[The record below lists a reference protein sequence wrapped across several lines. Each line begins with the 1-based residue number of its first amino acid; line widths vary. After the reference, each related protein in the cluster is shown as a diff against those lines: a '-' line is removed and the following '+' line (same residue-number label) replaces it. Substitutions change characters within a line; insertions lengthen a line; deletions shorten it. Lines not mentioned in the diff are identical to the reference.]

1 MAFDSLSEKLQNV
14 FKNLRSKG
22 RLTEADV
29 KAALKEVKMALLEA
43 DVNFKVV
50 KQFVKSVQE
59 RAIGADVMNGL
70 NPGQMVIKIVN
81 EEMIKMMGHSGTVP
95 GSISA
100 QDVPDALSKLTSA
113 LSAKNAAEENLP
125 TDVDVDE
132 EEEQVE
138 PAVSLG
144 RRAFPLIELLK
155 SAIKEECEV
164 MWDNQ

>member
-1 MAFDSLSEKLQNV
+1 MLITFRCRSYANV
-14 FKNLRSKG
+14 TMFG
-22 RLTEADV
+22 DI
-29 KAALKEVKMALLEA
+29 AL
-43 DVNFKVV
+43 
-50 KQFVKSVQE
+50 
-59 RAIGADVMNGL
+59 
-70 NPGQMVIKIVN
+70 
-81 EEMIKMMGHSGTVP
+81 EMIKMMGHSGTVP

-132 EEEQVE
+132 EEEQAE
-138 PAVSLG
+138 PAASLG

>member
-1 MAFDSLSEKLQNV
+1 MLITFRCRSYANV
-14 FKNLRSKG
+14 TMFG
-22 RLTEADV
+22 DI
-29 KAALKEVKMALLEA
+29 AL
-43 DVNFKVV
+43 
-50 KQFVKSVQE
+50 
-59 RAIGADVMNGL
+59 
-70 NPGQMVIKIVN
+70 
-81 EEMIKMMGHSGTVP
+81 EMIKMMGHSGTVP

-113 LSAKNAAEENLP
+113 LFAKNAAEENLP

-132 EEEQVE
+132 EEEQAE
-138 PAVSLG
+138 PAVSIG

>member
-1 MAFDSLSEKLQNV
+1 MLITFRCRSYANV
-14 FKNLRSKG
+14 TMFG
-22 RLTEADV
+22 DI
-29 KAALKEVKMALLEA
+29 AL
-43 DVNFKVV
+43 
-50 KQFVKSVQE
+50 
-59 RAIGADVMNGL
+59 
-70 NPGQMVIKIVN
+70 
-81 EEMIKMMGHSGTVP
+81 EMIKMMGHSGTVP

-138 PAVSLG
+138 PVVSLR

>member
-1 MAFDSLSEKLQNV
+1 MLITFRCRSYANV
-14 FKNLRSKG
+14 TMFG
-22 RLTEADV
+22 DI
-29 KAALKEVKMALLEA
+29 AL
-43 DVNFKVV
+43 
-50 KQFVKSVQE
+50 
-59 RAIGADVMNGL
+59 
-70 NPGQMVIKIVN
+70 
-81 EEMIKMMGHSGTVP
+81 EMIKMMGHSGTVP

-132 EEEQVE
+132 KEEQVE
-138 PAVSLG
+138 PTVSLG

>member
-1 MAFDSLSEKLQNV
+1 MLITFRCRSYANV
-14 FKNLRSKG
+14 TMFG
-22 RLTEADV
+22 DI
-29 KAALKEVKMALLEA
+29 AL
-43 DVNFKVV
+43 
-50 KQFVKSVQE
+50 
-59 RAIGADVMNGL
+59 
-70 NPGQMVIKIVN
+70 
-81 EEMIKMMGHSGTVP
+81 EMIKMMGHSGTVP

-125 TDVDVDE
+125 TDVDVDQ
-132 EEEQVE
+132 EEEQAE

>member
-1 MAFDSLSEKLQNV
+1 MLITFRCRCYANV
-14 FKNLRSKG
+14 TMFG
-22 RLTEADV
+22 DI
-29 KAALKEVKMALLEA
+29 AL
-43 DVNFKVV
+43 
-50 KQFVKSVQE
+50 
-59 RAIGADVMNGL
+59 
-70 NPGQMVIKIVN
+70 
-81 EEMIKMMGHSGTVP
+81 EMIKMMGHSGTVP

-132 EEEQVE
+132 EEEQAE

>member
-1 MAFDSLSEKLQNV
+1 MLITFRCRSYANV
-14 FKNLRSKG
+14 TMFG
-22 RLTEADV
+22 DI
-29 KAALKEVKMALLEA
+29 AL
-43 DVNFKVV
+43 
-50 KQFVKSVQE
+50 
-59 RAIGADVMNGL
+59 
-70 NPGQMVIKIVN
+70 
-81 EEMIKMMGHSGTVP
+81 EMIKMMGHSGTVP

-100 QDVPDALSKLTSA
+100 QDAPDALSKLTSA
-113 LSAKNAAEENLP
+113 LSAKNTAEENVP

-132 EEEQVE
+132 EEEQAE

>member
-1 MAFDSLSEKLQNV
+1 MLITFRCRSYANV
-14 FKNLRSKG
+14 TMFG
-22 RLTEADV
+22 DI
-29 KAALKEVKMALLEA
+29 AL
-43 DVNFKVV
+43 
-50 KQFVKSVQE
+50 
-59 RAIGADVMNGL
+59 
-70 NPGQMVIKIVN
+70 
-81 EEMIKMMGHSGTVP
+81 EMIKMMGHSGTVP

-125 TDVDVDE
+125 TDVDVDVDVDE
-132 EEEQVE
+132 EEEQAE

>member
-1 MAFDSLSEKLQNV
+1 MLITFRCRSYANV
-14 FKNLRSKG
+14 TMFG
-22 RLTEADV
+22 DI
-29 KAALKEVKMALLEA
+29 AL
-43 DVNFKVV
+43 
-50 KQFVKSVQE
+50 
-59 RAIGADVMNGL
+59 
-70 NPGQMVIKIVN
+70 
-81 EEMIKMMGHSGTVP
+81 EMIKMMGHSGTVP

-125 TDVDVDE
+125 TDVGVDE

>member
-1 MAFDSLSEKLQNV
+1 MLITFRCRSYANV
-14 FKNLRSKG
+14 TMFG
-22 RLTEADV
+22 DI
-29 KAALKEVKMALLEA
+29 AL
-43 DVNFKVV
+43 
-50 KQFVKSVQE
+50 
-59 RAIGADVMNGL
+59 
-70 NPGQMVIKIVN
+70 
-81 EEMIKMMGHSGTVP
+81 EMIKMMGHSGTVP

-113 LSAKNAAEENLP
+113 LSAKNAAEDNLP

-132 EEEQVE
+132 EEEQAE

>member
-1 MAFDSLSEKLQNV
+1 MLITFRCRSYANV
-14 FKNLRSKG
+14 TMFG
-22 RLTEADV
+22 DI
-29 KAALKEVKMALLEA
+29 AL
-43 DVNFKVV
+43 
-50 KQFVKSVQE
+50 
-59 RAIGADVMNGL
+59 
-70 NPGQMVIKIVN
+70 
-81 EEMIKMMGHSGTVP
+81 EMIKMMGHSGTVP

-132 EEEQVE
+132 EEEQAE

-164 MWDNQ
+164 IWDNQ

>member
-1 MAFDSLSEKLQNV
+1 MLITFRCRSYANV
-14 FKNLRSKG
+14 TMFG
-22 RLTEADV
+22 DI
-29 KAALKEVKMALLEA
+29 AL
-43 DVNFKVV
+43 
-50 KQFVKSVQE
+50 
-59 RAIGADVMNGL
+59 
-70 NPGQMVIKIVN
+70 
-81 EEMIKMMGHSGTVP
+81 EMIKMMGHSGTVP

-113 LSAKNAAEENLP
+113 LSAKNAAKENLP

-138 PAVSLG
+138 PEVSLG

>member
-1 MAFDSLSEKLQNV
+1 MLITFRCRNYANV
-14 FKNLRSKG
+14 TMFG
-22 RLTEADV
+22 DI
-29 KAALKEVKMALLEA
+29 AL
-43 DVNFKVV
+43 
-50 KQFVKSVQE
+50 
-59 RAIGADVMNGL
+59 
-70 NPGQMVIKIVN
+70 
-81 EEMIKMMGHSGTVP
+81 EMIKMMGHSGTVP

-132 EEEQVE
+132 EEEQAE

>member
-1 MAFDSLSEKLQNV
+1 MLITFRCRSYANV
-14 FKNLRSKG
+14 TMFG
-22 RLTEADV
+22 DI
-29 KAALKEVKMALLEA
+29 AL
-43 DVNFKVV
+43 
-50 KQFVKSVQE
+50 
-59 RAIGADVMNGL
+59 
-70 NPGQMVIKIVN
+70 
-81 EEMIKMMGHSGTVP
+81 EMIKMMGHSGTVP

-113 LSAKNAAEENLP
+113 LSAKNAAEESLP

-132 EEEQVE
+132 EEEQAE

>member
-1 MAFDSLSEKLQNV
+1 MLITFRCRSYANV
-14 FKNLRSKG
+14 TMFG
-22 RLTEADV
+22 DI
-29 KAALKEVKMALLEA
+29 AL
-43 DVNFKVV
+43 
-50 KQFVKSVQE
+50 
-59 RAIGADVMNGL
+59 
-70 NPGQMVIKIVN
+70 
-81 EEMIKMMGHSGTVP
+81 EMIKMMGHSGTVP

-164 MWDNQ
+164 IWDNQ

>member
-1 MAFDSLSEKLQNV
+1 MLITFRCRSYANV
-14 FKNLRSKG
+14 TMFG
-22 RLTEADV
+22 DI
-29 KAALKEVKMALLEA
+29 AL
-43 DVNFKVV
+43 
-50 KQFVKSVQE
+50 
-59 RAIGADVMNGL
+59 
-70 NPGQMVIKIVN
+70 
-81 EEMIKMMGHSGTVP
+81 EMIKMMGHSGTVP

-125 TDVDVDE
+125 ADVDVDE
-132 EEEQVE
+132 EEEQAE

>member
-1 MAFDSLSEKLQNV
+1 MLITFRCRSYANV
-14 FKNLRSKG
+14 TMFG
-22 RLTEADV
+22 DI
-29 KAALKEVKMALLEA
+29 AL
-43 DVNFKVV
+43 
-50 KQFVKSVQE
+50 
-59 RAIGADVMNGL
+59 
-70 NPGQMVIKIVN
+70 
-81 EEMIKMMGHSGTVP
+81 EMIKMMGHSGTVP

-132 EEEQVE
+132 EEEQAE
-138 PAVSLG
+138 PAVSIG

>member
-1 MAFDSLSEKLQNV
+1 MLITFRCRSYANVTMFGDIALQ
-14 FKNLRSKG
+14 
-22 RLTEADV
+22 
-29 KAALKEVKMALLEA
+29 
-43 DVNFKVV
+43 
-50 KQFVKSVQE
+50 
-59 RAIGADVMNGL
+59 
-70 NPGQMVIKIVN
+70 
-81 EEMIKMMGHSGTVP
+81 MIKMMGHSGTVP

-132 EEEQVE
+132 EEEQAE

>member
-1 MAFDSLSEKLQNV
+1 MLITFRCRSYANV
-14 FKNLRSKG
+14 TMFG
-22 RLTEADV
+22 DI
-29 KAALKEVKMALLEA
+29 AL
-43 DVNFKVV
+43 
-50 KQFVKSVQE
+50 
-59 RAIGADVMNGL
+59 
-70 NPGQMVIKIVN
+70 
-81 EEMIKMMGHSGTVP
+81 EMIKMMGHSGTVP

-132 EEEQVE
+132 EEEQAE

-144 RRAFPLIELLK
+144 CRAFPLIELLK

>member
-1 MAFDSLSEKLQNV
+1 MLITFRCRSYANV
-14 FKNLRSKG
+14 TMFG
-22 RLTEADV
+22 DI
-29 KAALKEVKMALLEA
+29 AL
-43 DVNFKVV
+43 
-50 KQFVKSVQE
+50 
-59 RAIGADVMNGL
+59 
-70 NPGQMVIKIVN
+70 
-81 EEMIKMMGHSGTVP
+81 EMIKMMGHSGTVP

-113 LSAKNAAEENLP
+113 LSAKNTAEENVP

-132 EEEQVE
+132 EEEQAE

-164 MWDNQ
+164 MWGNQ

>member
-1 MAFDSLSEKLQNV
+1 MLITFRCRSYANV
-14 FKNLRSKG
+14 TMFG
-22 RLTEADV
+22 DI
-29 KAALKEVKMALLEA
+29 AL
-43 DVNFKVV
+43 
-50 KQFVKSVQE
+50 
-59 RAIGADVMNGL
+59 
-70 NPGQMVIKIVN
+70 
-81 EEMIKMMGHSGTVP
+81 EMIKMMGHSGTVP

-132 EEEQVE
+132 EEQVE
-138 PAVSLG
+138 HAVSLG

>member
-1 MAFDSLSEKLQNV
+1 MLITFRCRSYANV
-14 FKNLRSKG
+14 TMFG
-22 RLTEADV
+22 DI
-29 KAALKEVKMALLEA
+29 AL
-43 DVNFKVV
+43 
-50 KQFVKSVQE
+50 
-59 RAIGADVMNGL
+59 
-70 NPGQMVIKIVN
+70 
-81 EEMIKMMGHSGTVP
+81 EMIKMMGHSGTVP

-113 LSAKNAAEENLP
+113 LSAKNTAEENVP

-132 EEEQVE
+132 EEEQAE

>member
-1 MAFDSLSEKLQNV
+1 MLITFRCRSYANV
-14 FKNLRSKG
+14 TMFG
-22 RLTEADV
+22 DI
-29 KAALKEVKMALLEA
+29 AL
-43 DVNFKVV
+43 
-50 KQFVKSVQE
+50 
-59 RAIGADVMNGL
+59 
-70 NPGQMVIKIVN
+70 
-81 EEMIKMMGHSGTVP
+81 EMIKMMGHSGTVP

-125 TDVDVDE
+125 TDVDVDK
-132 EEEQVE
+132 EEEQAE

>member
-1 MAFDSLSEKLQNV
+1 MLITFRCRSYANV
-14 FKNLRSKG
+14 TMFG
-22 RLTEADV
+22 DI
-29 KAALKEVKMALLEA
+29 AL
-43 DVNFKVV
+43 
-50 KQFVKSVQE
+50 
-59 RAIGADVMNGL
+59 
-70 NPGQMVIKIVN
+70 
-81 EEMIKMMGHSGTVP
+81 EMIKMMGHSGTVP

-113 LSAKNAAEENLP
+113 LSAKNVAEENLP

-132 EEEQVE
+132 EEEQAE

>member
-1 MAFDSLSEKLQNV
+1 MLITFRCRSYANV
-14 FKNLRSKG
+14 TMFG
-22 RLTEADV
+22 DI
-29 KAALKEVKMALLEA
+29 AL
-43 DVNFKVV
+43 
-50 KQFVKSVQE
+50 
-59 RAIGADVMNGL
+59 
-70 NPGQMVIKIVN
+70 
-81 EEMIKMMGHSGTVP
+81 EMIKMMGHSGTVP

-132 EEEQVE
+132 EEEQAE

-155 SAIKEECEV
+155 SAIKEEYEV

>member
-1 MAFDSLSEKLQNV
+1 MLITFRCRSYANV
-14 FKNLRSKG
+14 TMFG
-22 RLTEADV
+22 DI
-29 KAALKEVKMALLEA
+29 AL
-43 DVNFKVV
+43 
-50 KQFVKSVQE
+50 
-59 RAIGADVMNGL
+59 
-70 NPGQMVIKIVN
+70 
-81 EEMIKMMGHSGTVP
+81 EMIKMMGHSGTVP

-113 LSAKNAAEENLP
+113 LSAKNAAGENRP
-125 TDVDVDE
+125 TDVDE

>member
-1 MAFDSLSEKLQNV
+1 MLITFRCRSYANV
-14 FKNLRSKG
+14 TMFG
-22 RLTEADV
+22 DI
-29 KAALKEVKMALLEA
+29 AL
-43 DVNFKVV
+43 
-50 KQFVKSVQE
+50 
-59 RAIGADVMNGL
+59 
-70 NPGQMVIKIVN
+70 
-81 EEMIKMMGHSGTVP
+81 EMIKMMGHSGTVP

-138 PAVSLG
+138 HAVSLG

>member
-1 MAFDSLSEKLQNV
+1 MLITFRCRSYANV
-14 FKNLRSKG
+14 TMFG
-22 RLTEADV
+22 DI
-29 KAALKEVKMALLEA
+29 AL
-43 DVNFKVV
+43 
-50 KQFVKSVQE
+50 
-59 RAIGADVMNGL
+59 
-70 NPGQMVIKIVN
+70 
-81 EEMIKMMGHSGTVP
+81 EMIKMMGHSGTVP

-132 EEEQVE
+132 EEEQAE

-164 MWDNQ
+164 MWDSQ